1 MFGGTWDPA
10 EVFRN
15 GDVESL
21 LEGQYWNYPTKKS
34 FSEGQVS
41 VGFIKLDEPDLWLL
55 FHIGKI
61 TKDLNI
67 YDGVGYEHD
76 TLPEYEKYFGRLII
90 RYKNTA
96 QTMIRLATSVIDT
109 CEVHQILPDVFD
121 SDIFP
126 GYENVNINWTE
137 LARVTTKEGWSSALR
152 NQKGVYLLT
161 DTSNGKMYVGSAYGD
176 EMLLGRWISYVKNG
190 HGNNAELK
198 KLGKD
203 HIQRHF
209 RYSILDIYK
218 STTADKTIL
227 ARESW
232 WKNTLMARQHGYNL
246 N

>member
-1 MFGGTWDPA
+1 M
-10 EVFRN
+10 
-15 GDVESL
+15 
-21 LEGQYWNYPTKKS
+21 
-34 FSEGQVS
+34 
-41 VGFIKLDEPDLWLL
+41 
-55 FHIGKI
+55 
-61 TKDLNI
+61 
-67 YDGVGYEHD
+67 
-76 TLPEYEKYFGRLII
+76 
-90 RYKNTA
+90 
-96 QTMIRLATSVIDT
+96 
-109 CEVHQILPDVFD
+109 
-121 SDIFP
+121 SDQHM
-126 GYENVNINWTE
+126 E
-137 LARVTTKEGWSSALR
+137 
-152 NQKGVYLLT
+152 
-161 DTSNGKMYVGSAYGD
+161 D